1 MATGIA
7 DHGAA
12 GREPVTRRPII
23 ALTYSPSELEIFY
36 HWRYMFEGIVAAGGV
51 PLAIDCD
58 TKVEDIATLVGRVDA
73 LIIGGGGDVDPELY
87 GGDPEDPTLWDVNPV
102 RDENERLAWEAARA
116 AGIPV
121 LAICRGSQLLTVLL
135 GGDLYADLRRD
146 FDGPVSHRSTEEA
159 LNECTHTIDL
169 DPSSELA
176 GWMGASGPEVGVNSQ
191 HHQGIRT
198 PAGEVTIVGRSAD
211 GLVEAFEWPEAQ
223 LVAVQWHPEVLWS
236 TDEHHLGLLRGFVEK
251 AERGRRARF

>member
-1 MATGIA
+1 MATAIA
-7 DHGAA
+7 DQFA
-12 GREPVTRRPII
+12 GEEMPMARPPII
-23 ALTYSPSELEIFY
+23 AVTYSASELDVFY

-58 TKVEDIATLVGRVDA
+58 SEVEGIATLVRRVDG
-73 LIIGGGGDVDPELY
+73 LILSGGGDVDPVLY

-102 RDENERLAWEAARA
+102 RDENERIAWETARE

-121 LAICRGSQLLTVLL
+121 LGICRGAQLLNVML

-146 FDGPVSHRSTEEA
+146 RGAEIPHRSTEEA
-159 LNECTHTIDL
+159 TIEHLHSVDL

-176 GWMGASGPEVGVNSQ
+176 GWMGGGGPKVMVNSQ

-198 PAGEVTIVGRSAD
+198 LAPRVTPVARSED
-211 GLVEAFEWPEAQ
+211 GLVEAFEWPEEG
-223 LVAVQWHPEVLWS
+223 LVAVQWHPEVVWA
-236 TDEHHLGLLRGFVEK
+236 TDENHLDLLRGFVEK
-251 AERGRRARF
+251 AERERGAR